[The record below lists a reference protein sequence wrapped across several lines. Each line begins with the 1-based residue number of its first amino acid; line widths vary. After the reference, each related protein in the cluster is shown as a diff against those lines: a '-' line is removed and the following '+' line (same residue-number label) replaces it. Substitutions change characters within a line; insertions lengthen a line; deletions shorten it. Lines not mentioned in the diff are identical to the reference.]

1 MRAKRPRARPQ
12 RPAKVV
18 AGGAAE
24 AIAAYGM
31 VGFEGD
37 AAFDRGVAA
46 QLRG

>member
-1 MRAKRPRARPQ
+1 MRAKRPPARPQ

-18 AGGAAE
+18 AGSAE

-31 VGFEGD
+31 VGFEAD
-37 AAFDRGVAA
+37 AAFDRRVAA